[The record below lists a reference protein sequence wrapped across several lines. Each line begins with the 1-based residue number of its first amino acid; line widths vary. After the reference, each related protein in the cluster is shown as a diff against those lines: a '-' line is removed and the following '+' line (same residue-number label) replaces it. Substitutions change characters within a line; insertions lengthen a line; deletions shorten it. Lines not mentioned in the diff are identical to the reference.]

1 MISRLTLLLAAA
13 GSSVHGLIS
22 GPFAPRRGATSR
34 AAVHMGLA
42 VPLTDF
48 DGARVGEEDVDLR
61 VARAGAYVV
70 HRKVVAEQANMRL
83 GTASTKTRSEVRG
96 GGRKP
101 YQQKG
106 TGRARRGST
115 RSPLLVGGGVSFGP
129 RPKSYRLKMNRKEKQ
144 VAISTALMSAM
155 PRAKLVQ
162 DFEEKFAAP
171 RTSGE
176 RGRAGGASGERGR
189 EEGELAPEGG
199 PRAADTRAGG
209 PGGGAAARAC
219 VAERRPWPLPQT

>member
-48 DGARVGEEDVDLR
+48 DGARW
-61 VARAGAYVV
+61 ARRTWISACARGAYVV
-70 HRKVVAEQANMRL
+70 HRRSL
-83 GTASTKTRSEVRG
+83 RSRRTCASALRPR
-96 GGRKP
+96 R
-101 YQQKG
+101 
-106 TGRARRGST
+106 RARGARRRAQAVPAEGDWP
-115 RSPLLVGGGVSFGP
+115 RARLDALPLLVGGGVSFGP

-189 EEGELAPEGG
+189 EEGELAREGG

>member
-1 MISRLTLLLAAA
+1 
-13 GSSVHGLIS
+13 
-22 GPFAPRRGATSR
+22 
-34 AAVHMGLA
+34 
-42 VPLTDF
+42 
-48 DGARVGEEDVDLR
+48 
-61 VARAGAYVV
+61 
-70 HRKVVAEQANMRL
+70 
-83 GTASTKTRSEVRG
+83 
-96 GGRKP
+96 
-101 YQQKG
+101 
-106 TGRARRGST
+106 
-115 RSPLLVGGGVSFGP
+115 
-129 RPKSYRLKMNRKEKQ
+129 
-144 VAISTALMSAM
+144 MSAM

-189 EEGELAPEGG
+189 EEGELAREGG